1 MDLISIIV
9 PVYNVED
16 YLEKCIDSLLNQTYK
31 NLEIIL
37 IDDGSTDNSADICD
51 EYANKYNHVY
61 VYHKKNG
68 GLSSARNLGIEK
80 INKESKY
87 IGFIDSDD
95 YVNTR
100 MYEILYN
107 NIKKYD
113 VGISICE
120 IEDIYDYNHIPV
132 EYDKNFDVCVETS
145 AQFLD
150 NYFNNYCTST
160 SVCNKLYKREYI
172 EEFKFE
178 VGKIYED
185 QLYSPKLIYRAGK
198 IVYTNAKLY
207 YYYQR
212 NNSISHGGSDINGWD
227 DLVYAA
233 ENYINFGLEVK
244 NKKFI
249 GISVER
255 CLGIIIH
262 RVLDT
267 QASKAENRK
276 WKKVYRSTFKR
287 YGKYLNNY
295 KLKIIYGLFF
305 INPKIFNL
313 IKK

>member
-16 YLEKCIDSLLNQTYK
+16 YLKKCIDSLLNQTYK

-51 EYANKYNHVY
+51 QYANKYNNVY
-61 VYHKKNG
+61 AYHKKNG

-87 IGFIDSDD
+87 IGFVDSDD
-95 YVNTR
+95 YVNTK

-107 NIKKYD
+107 NIKKYN
-113 VGISICE
+113 VGISISE
-120 IEDIYDYNHIPV
+120 IEGIYDYNHKPV

-145 AQFLD
+145 EQFLD

-172 EEFKFE
+172 EDFKFE
-178 VGKIYED
+178 VGKVYED
-185 QLYSPKLIYRAGK
+185 QLYSPKLIYRAEK

-212 NNSISHGGSDINGWD
+212 SNSISHGGSDINGWY
-227 DLVYAA
+227 DLIYAA
-233 ENYINFGLEVK
+233 ESYIKFGLEIK
-244 NKKFI
+244 SDTFI
-249 GISVER
+249 QIATER
-255 CLGIIIH
+255 CLVIIIH
-262 RVLDT
+262 RILDT
-267 QASKAENRK
+267 YKNKNENKK
-276 WKKVYRSTFKR
+276 WKKVYRDIFKK
-287 YGKYLNNY
+287 YGKYLSNY
-295 KLKIIYGLFF
+295 KLKILYSLF
-305 INPKIFNL
+305 IIEPRILKI
-313 IKK
+313 IEK